1 MKKYFWRVK
10 QKRTQVA
17 IFSVFNAALFIFL
30 LGIIFLGVAP
40 SHALTIPAAAAFG
53 VADDCGGPG
62 GDCFPGGQA
71 GIGTHSH
78 FNSGTL
84 DLGIVLIDITSD
96 PIPLTIIEEVR
107 GLAEFDISRLGNF
120 ASATLDFQ
128 TNINGGS
135 DDINMFTYTGNNAED
150 LSDFQIATTGFITQ
164 FSTGGL
170 EEGDILSFD
179 VTSSLLEAIS
189 AGDDSF
195 GVKFQ
200 VNLPTFDPTTIIS
213 QAFGPHSFN
222 QFEINTV
229 SALIPVTAVPEPS
242 SLLSWAT
249 GLIGVGLIR
258 RWLKN
263 AGSRS

>member
-1 MKKYFWRVK
+1 MKNYFGRVK
-10 QKRTQVA
+10 PKRTYLEK
-17 IFSVFNAALFIFL
+17 FSILNFSFFIFL
-30 LGIIFLGVAP
+30 SGIIFLGITP
-40 SHALTIPAAAAFG
+40 SSALTIPASVAFG

-84 DLGIVLIDITSD
+84 DIGIVLIDITSD

-107 GLAEFDISRLGNF
+107 GLAEFDISGLGNF

-135 DDINMFTYTGNNAED
+135 DDINVFTYTGNNAED
-150 LSDFQIATTGFITQ
+150 LSDFQIATTGFIPQ

-170 EEGDILSFD
+170 EEGDILSFN

-189 AGDDSF
+189 NGDDSF

-200 VNLPTFDPTTIIS
+200 VNIPTFDPTTIIS
-213 QAFGPHSFN
+213 QAFGPHSFH

-229 SALIPVTAVPEPS
+229 SAGAVVPEPS

-249 GLIGVGLIR
+249 GLIAVGVIR
-258 RWLKN
+258 RWHKN